1 MLNKYSFLAFYSVLV
16 IQATRGSSVSAR
28 VRTYSSVV
36 SKPALAYFTE
46 PSRLRLPVLGPIKV
60 VVAASARGHT
70 HYKAHSHISGY
81 QLELISKS
89 GTAVPHGD

>member
-1 MLNKYSFLAFYSVLV
+1 MLNKYRFLEFYSVLV
-16 IQATRGSSVSAR
+16 IQATRGSSVSEG

-36 SKPALAYFTE
+36 SKPTLAYFTE
-46 PSRLRLPVLGPIKV
+46 PPGLRLPVLGPIKV

-70 HYKAHSHISGY
+70 HYKAHSHISGH